1 MTQSMSH
8 KPLDSRHTTDSC
20 LLQLRTWKP
29 FKLQQDGPHPKPYYH
44 KRPCL
49 SDRTTT
55 SFSLD
60 MSKLTLADDDNHN
73 PNNRATNYRLV
84 ARKRRRRGSRSV
96 SGRSSD
102 RSGTRRCCSVGAS
115 AAYGT
120 CSDFPVA
127 MGTDSSGELFGNGDP
142 NWSSDV
148 SEAKNSR
155 RERERDGGSG
165 EKENVGVGFGVSGCS
180 EANGNE
186 SGYGSEPGYRGDAEF
201 GYGDEFDEEEDDPRL
216 LFWGDQLGE
225 DFKINSR
232 SRIDYELKQ
241 LRWILLNS
249 KVVAFQIFDH
259 KGIDMEIPLSSGQI
273 FGTSKWPKMGQTLV
287 HTNLIPNHALG
298 NIRAMWCCAMKK
310 NIFETAVV
318 TGKVNG
324 SITNEEV
331 LESIKATAL
340 FPVNKLQ
347 DQKLNASLINFTDPL
362 LRVPVEC
369 GHTNQCVMQE
379 WIAVDSKMEMVG
391 ENTLLDQKSHHRC
404 RRRKHDCR
412 MVDALR

>member
-1 MTQSMSH
+1 MTQSMSQ
-8 KPLDSRHTTDSC
+8 KPHDSRHSIDSC
-20 LLQLRTWKP
+20 LLQLRSWKP
-29 FKLQQDGPHPKPYYH
+29 FKIQETSHSNAKPYYH

-49 SDRTTT
+49 SDRATT

-60 MSKLTLADDDNHN
+60 ISKLSLADDNDNPHH
-73 PNNRATNYRLV
+73 NNRAPSYRLV

-127 MGTDSSGELFGNGDP
+127 MGTDSSGELFGNGDA

-155 RERERDGGSG
+155 RERERDDKDS
-165 EKENVGVGFGVSGCS
+165 VGVGFGVSGCS
-180 EANGNE
+180 DANGNE

-216 LFWGDQLGE
+216 LFWGHQLGE
-225 DFKINSR
+225 
-232 SRIDYELKQ
+232 
-241 LRWILLNS
+241 
-249 KVVAFQIFDH
+249 
-259 KGIDMEIPLSSGQI
+259 
-273 FGTSKWPKMGQTLV
+273 
-287 HTNLIPNHALG
+287 
-298 NIRAMWCCAMKK
+298 
-310 NIFETAVV
+310 
-318 TGKVNG
+318 
-324 SITNEEV
+324 
-331 LESIKATAL
+331 
-340 FPVNKLQ
+340 
-347 DQKLNASLINFTDPL
+347 TDL
-362 LRVPVEC
+362 
-369 GHTNQCVMQE
+369 TF
-379 WIAVDSKMEMVG
+379 IAAAVDSKMEMVG

>member
-8 KPLDSRHTTDSC
+8 KPLDSRHSLDSC
-20 LLQLRTWKP
+20 MLQLRTWKP
-29 FKLQQDGPHPKPYYH
+29 FNAASPKPYYY

-49 SDRTTT
+49 SDRATT

-60 MSKLTLADDDNHN
+60 ISKLSLADDDPAPN
-73 PNNRATNYRLV
+73 PARTTNYRLL

-115 AAYGT
+115 AAHGT

-127 MGTDSSGELFGNGDP
+127 MGTDSSGELFGNGDA

-165 EKENVGVGFGVSGCS
+165 EKENVGVGFGVGGCS

-216 LFWGDQLGE
+216 LFWGDQLG
-225 DFKINSR
+225 
-232 SRIDYELKQ
+232 
-241 LRWILLNS
+241 
-249 KVVAFQIFDH
+249 
-259 KGIDMEIPLSSGQI
+259 
-273 FGTSKWPKMGQTLV
+273 
-287 HTNLIPNHALG
+287 
-298 NIRAMWCCAMKK
+298 
-310 NIFETAVV
+310 
-318 TGKVNG
+318 
-324 SITNEEV
+324 
-331 LESIKATAL
+331 
-340 FPVNKLQ
+340 
-347 DQKLNASLINFTDPL
+347 
-362 LRVPVEC
+362 
-369 GHTNQCVMQE
+369 
-379 WIAVDSKMEMVG
+379 AVDSKREMVG

-412 MVDALR
+412 MVDALRS

>member
-1 MTQSMSH
+1 MVWAQNIKIHSLISLPTWRVSVMTQSMSH

-84 ARKRRRRGSRSV
+84 ARKRRRRGSRSL

-155 RERERDGGSG
+155 RERERDG

-180 EANGNE
+180 DANGNE

-216 LFWGDQLGE
+216 LFWGDQLGGKA
-225 DFKINSR
+225 FSALAPF
-232 SRIDYELKQ
+232 Y
-241 LRWILLNS
+241 WILFS
-249 KVVAFQIFDH
+249 FSW
-259 KGIDMEIPLSSGQI
+259 MM
-273 FGTSKWPKMGQTLV
+273 FGVCLI
-287 HTNLIPNHALG
+287 TNL
-298 NIRAMWCCAMKK
+298 
-310 NIFETAVV
+310 F
-318 TGKVNG
+318 
-324 SITNEEV
+324 V
-331 LESIKATAL
+331 LLL
-340 FPVNKLQ
+340 FV
-347 DQKLNASLINFTDPL
+347 SYVYF
-362 LRVPVEC
+362 
-369 GHTNQCVMQE
+369 
-379 WIAVDSKMEMVG
+379 
-391 ENTLLDQKSHHRC
+391 
-404 RRRKHDCR
+404 
-412 MVDALR
+412 